1 MQWNPLMMF
10 LVPFPSVE
18 AGVGRQQR
26 GKVCHYLEKAVSG
39 SAKIQQPDREID
51 GKQRLRLLSYNIQ
64 AGVDIR
70 RYRQYVTQSWKQ
82 VLPHR
87 ARLENLNRIA
97 DILTRYDLVGL
108 QEVDAGS
115 LRSGFVDQ
123 TEYLAHRGNFPYWYQ
138 QINRKLGKL
147 AQHSNGF
154 LSRMRPTAIVEHKLP
169 GLPGRGALVAEFGKG
184 EEALAV
190 CILHLALGRR
200 ARQRQITYISEV
212 LGDYA
217 HAVVMGDMNCDYDSD
232 ELQLLVKLANLHEPT
247 CEMKTFPSWRPMR
260 NLDHILVSSGLC
272 VEHVRVLDYTVSDHL
287 PVSMDILLPDS
298 LDLAA

>member
-1 MQWNPLMMF
+1 
-10 LVPFPSVE
+10 
-18 AGVGRQQR
+18 
-26 GKVCHYLEKAVSG
+26 
-39 SAKIQQPDREID
+39 
-51 GKQRLRLLSYNIQ
+51 LRLLSYNIQ

-70 RYRQYVTQSWKQ
+70 RYRQYVTQSWKH

-87 ARLENLNRIA
+87 ERLENLNRIA

-138 QINRKLGKL
+138 QINRKLGKF
-147 AQHSNGF
+147 AQHSNAF
-154 LSRMRPTAIVEHKLP
+154 LSRMRPSAIVEHKLP
-169 GLPGRGALVAEFGKG
+169 GLPGRGALVAEFGRG

-200 ARQRQITYISEV
+200 ARQRQIAYISEV

-217 HAVVMGDMNCDYDSD
+217 HSVVMGDMNCGHDSD
-232 ELQLLVKLANLHEPT
+232 ELRLLVKLANLHEPT
-247 CEMKTFPSWRPMR
+247 CETKTFPSWRPMR
-260 NLDHILVSSGLC
+260 NLDHILVSSGLR